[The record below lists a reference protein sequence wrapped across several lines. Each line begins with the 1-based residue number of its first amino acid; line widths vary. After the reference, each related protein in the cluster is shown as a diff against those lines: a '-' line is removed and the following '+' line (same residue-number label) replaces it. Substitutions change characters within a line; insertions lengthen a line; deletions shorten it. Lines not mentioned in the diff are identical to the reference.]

1 MKRLITG
8 ATCSAAV
15 LAMSMAVFAQ
25 ATQQPTA
32 PPAGGAPAAQEP
44 APAAAQPQMTIVGC
58 VQREADYRRAK
69 SAGAGG
75 AAGTGAGAGNEFVV
89 VNATISTG
97 ATASAERPA
106 TPEAVG
112 TSGAAGEAYELTG
125 PGEGQAEQH
134 VGKKVEIVGKIKDSA
149 EGAAAQPATPGGKVD
164 PAGQDINLK
173 EFEVVSVRE
182 ASGSCLPAEK

>member
-1 MKRLITG
+1 
-8 ATCSAAV
+8 
-15 LAMSMAVFAQ
+15 
-25 ATQQPTA
+25 
-32 PPAGGAPAAQEP
+32 
-44 APAAAQPQMTIVGC
+44 MTIVGC

-75 AAGTGAGAGNEFVV
+75 AAGTGVGAANEFVI
-89 VNATISTG
+89 VNATVSTG
-97 ATASAERPA
+97 ATASADRPA
-106 TPEAVG
+106 PEGAVG

-149 EGAAAQPATPGGKVD
+149 EGAAARPATPGGKVD
-164 PAGQDINLK
+164 PMGQDLNLK

-182 ASGSCLPAEK
+182 ASGSCPPAQK